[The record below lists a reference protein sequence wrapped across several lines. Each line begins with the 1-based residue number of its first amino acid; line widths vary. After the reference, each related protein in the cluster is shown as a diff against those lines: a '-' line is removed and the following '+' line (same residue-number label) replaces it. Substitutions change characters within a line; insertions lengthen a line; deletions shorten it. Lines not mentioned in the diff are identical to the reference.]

1 MPELQIE
8 YIYLGIAIAGAAAAV
23 LGFFYNRGKKD
34 GIDESCA
41 KRIENKLDSVAKK
54 LDDEI
59 ENTNESHR
67 QMHEKI
73 NGVKADVAYLKGQL
87 DNHLD
92 SKSE

>member
-1 MPELQIE
+1 MPEIQIE
-8 YIYLGIAIAGAAAAV
+8 YIYLGIAVATAAACV
-23 LGFFYNRGKKD
+23 LGFFYRRGKKD

-41 KRIENKLDSVAKK
+41 KRIEDKLDSVAEK
-54 LDDEI
+54 LDSEI
-59 ENTNESHR
+59 RNTDESHR

-73 NGVKADVAYLKGQL
+73 NAVKADVAYLKGQL